1 MFEITI
7 FTIVWGAVIGVL
19 VSAPMGPTGILVIQR
34 TLNKGRL
41 PGLLTGLGASLSDFF
56 YAVYLW
62 KSNPASSLQNKDTSA
77 DSLSPRLK
85 TSGILKNFLSGF
97 GITVS
102 NPFIIFFFIALFAR
116 TNFLFAA
123 SDYAIQS
130 TVVRQ
135 AENKLRDLLN
145 FDIFSLRTNV
155 LQNTYNYS
163 VARNSA
169 KEKVSIGN
177 FLDNTT
183 VYIGKYLGSSLYVDA
198 MLHVSFEDSDV
209 NNIAAAGKML
219 FQPEFGM
226 ELESPFANI
235 RVNMTPNINALLKN
249 QFVPSTSVT
258 LSWKYAF

>member
-56 YAVYLW
+56 YAVVTVFFLGLVVDWLDQYESTLQFVGSLAIAAYAVYLW

-123 SDYAIQS
+123 STKNWWLYIVGFVSLISGAVGWWFLI
-130 TVVRQ
+130 TWVV
-135 AENKLRDLLN
+135 NKVRNNFGVRTLR
-145 FDIFSLRTNV
+145 
-155 LQNTYNYS
+155 
-163 VARNSA
+163 
-169 KEKVSIGN
+169 
-177 FLDNTT
+177 
-183 VYIGKYLGSSLYVDA
+183 
-198 MLHVSFEDSDV
+198 
-209 NNIAAAGKML
+209 
-219 FQPEFGM
+219 
-226 ELESPFANI
+226 
-235 RVNMTPNINALLKN
+235 NINHGIALIMFGIVLFGFGNGFYYLFINK
-249 QFVPSTSVT
+249 
-258 LSWKYAF
+258 